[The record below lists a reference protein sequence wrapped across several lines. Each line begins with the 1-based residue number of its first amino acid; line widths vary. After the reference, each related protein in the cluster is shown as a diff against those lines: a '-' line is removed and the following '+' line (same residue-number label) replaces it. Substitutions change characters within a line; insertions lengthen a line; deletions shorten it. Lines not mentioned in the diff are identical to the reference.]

1 MKLAKLGIALLA
13 GTLLAGCGNGFE
25 GTYTVSTE
33 GVGAEVL
40 GAMNQMMQ
48 QVTGQSITQQ
58 TITIGS
64 DYIETNGKRQKF
76 KKIFERDTDNVRYL
90 VFQQEDGQET
100 VMVIK
105 DDKTLVQDMGIVK
118 QTLHKK

>member
-1 MKLAKLGIALLA
+1 
-13 GTLLAGCGNGFE
+13 
-25 GTYTVSTE
+25 
-33 GVGAEVL
+33 
-40 GAMNQMMQ
+40 MNQMMQ

-76 KKIFERDTDNVRYL
+76 KKIFERDTDNIRYL

-105 DDKTLVQDMGIVK
+105 DDKTLVQDMGLVK